1 MAGGL
6 ETKGNPAGPGSLLN
20 LDLMGKKE
28 SRMTLRVSNFDDLA
42 TLVPPTESDSEGV
55 GTGLDA
61 EKMH

>member
-1 MAGGL
+1 M
-6 ETKGNPAGPGSLLN
+6 N

-42 TLVPPTESDSEGV
+42 TLVPPTESESEGV

-61 EKMH
+61 KKMH